1 VTTGILRPDIQVHA
15 VLDGT
20 KVHAVQFE
28 GLRLHFVGDP
38 LGGRVQRKTML
49 WKVDSHGSVNATFL
63 NIGQNLLRGTILD
76 A

>member
-1 VTTGILRPDIQVHA
+1 
-15 VLDGT
+15 
-20 KVHAVQFE
+20 
-28 GLRLHFVGDP
+28 
-38 LGGRVQRKTML
+38 ML